1 MTTRRGVPL
10 AAAHAAVALLLA
22 AGCGGTLAAN
32 KRSTGTVE
40 NGAFKPGKPPVPTYG
55 TDPGLTCPERGVN
68 GLVQDGL
75 GKVAEPDGRLCA
87 VAETLL
93 GWEGDTPPENV
104 ISFVGQYFGLPQPVR
119 RVTLQNFDTKETTSG
134 GVDTAGATPKDLA
147 ELLVTP
153 IKGFAAGAE
162 NPRYGLVTQRI
173 KKGVTRVA
181 LVLQDQSVEIKPPFP
196 RKLNPGQSATLSG
209 SVLGKLNNPK
219 VQFSDAVGHLEQPK
233 GTPGKTFTAEIK
245 CGDHPGKILVQ
256 VSAELA
262 EGGDAPVANFTVGCG
277 TELPV
282 AATLPAAGAETAAIL
297 DPPAAEKKI
306 GELINA
312 ERTQAGLKPLQ
323 VDDEL
328 SKIARSISED
338 RAKGKSTSSGE
349 LNQRLKEAEISA
361 PQLYESLAQTT
372 GAEQAYQLMSNN
384 PQDRANAM
392 NPNVTQVGIGVAPG
406 ATINDKKTIIVTELF
421 MKQLPPPDPEAI
433 KAKLYQSIEQ
443 RRSDARAA
451 AVTKDPELEKIAQE
465 YATEMAKDKGQV
477 PRAKVSE
484 IEAPLYKGFSKVD
497 EIGGVKA
504 DPMEFAQ
511 EPGVVGDAK
520 LVGIGT
526 AVGVSPNFGK
536 NSTYVIILMGKKHEA
551 KAATKKP
558 ALKKPKKK

>member
-1 MTTRRGVPL
+1 MTPRGGVPL

-22 AGCGGTLAAN
+22 AGCGANLAAN
-32 KRSTGTVE
+32 RRSAGTIE
-40 NGAFKPGKPPVPTYG
+40 NGVFKPGRPPAPAYG
-55 TDPGLTCPERGVN
+55 NDPSLTCPEHGVN

-75 GKVAEPDGRLCA
+75 GKVAQPDGRLCA

-93 GWEGDTPPENV
+93 GWENDAPPENV
-104 ISFVGQYFGLPQPVR
+104 IATVSQYFGLPQVVR
-119 RVTLQNFDTKETTSG
+119 RVTLQNFDTQESTATG
-134 GVDTAGATPKDLA
+134 TPTAGATPKDLA
-147 ELLVTP
+147 DLLVAP
-153 IKGFAAGAE
+153 IKSFAATAQ
-162 NPRYGLVTQRI
+162 NARYGLVTQRV

-181 LVLQDQSVEIKPPFP
+181 LVLQDQSIELQPPFP
-196 RKLNPGQSATLSG
+196 RKLNPGQSAPLSG
-209 SVLGKLNNPK
+209 SVLGKLTNPK

-233 GTPGKTFTAEIK
+233 GTPGKNFSAEIK

-256 VSAELA
+256 VSAESA
-262 EGGDAPVANFTVGCG
+262 EGGDVPVANFPVGCG
-277 TELPV
+277 MELPMTANV
-282 AATLPAAGAETAAIL
+282 GAAGAEATIL

-306 GELINA
+306 GELINQD
-312 ERTQAGLKPLQ
+312 RTQAGLKPLQ
-323 VDDEL
+323 VDDDL

-338 RAKGKSTSSGE
+338 RAKGKSTSSAE

-406 ATINDKKTIIVTELF
+406 AVINDKKTIIVTELF

-433 KAKLYQSIEQ
+433 KAKLYQAIEQ
-443 RRSDARAA
+443 RRSDARAG
-451 AVTKDPELEKIAQE
+451 AVTKDPELERVAQE

-484 IEAPLYKGFSKVD
+484 IEAPLYRGFSKVD

-526 AVGVSPNFGK
+526 AVGVSPSFGK
-536 NSTYVIILMGKKHEA
+536 NSTYVIVLMGKKHEA
-551 KAATKKP
+551 KATTKTKKP
-558 ALKKPKKK
+558 KRK

>member
-1 MTTRRGVPL
+1 MTPRRGVPL
-10 AAAHAAVALLLA
+10 AAAHAAVAFLLA
-22 AGCGGTLAAN
+22 AGCGGSLAAN
-32 KRSTGTVE
+32 KRSTGIVE

-55 TDPGLTCPERGVN
+55 KEPSLTCPERGVN

-75 GKVAEPDGRLCA
+75 ATVAEPDGRLCA

-93 GWEGDTPPENV
+93 GWENDSPPENV
-104 ISFVGQYFGLPQPVR
+104 IATVSQYFGLPQVVR
-119 RVTLQNFDTKETTSG
+119 RVTLQNFDTQESTSG
-134 GVDTAGATPKDLA
+134 GIPTPGATQKDLA
-147 ELLVTP
+147 DLLVTP
-153 IKGFAAGAE
+153 IKSFAATAQSA
-162 NPRYGLVTQRI
+162 RYGLVTQRI
-173 KKGVTRVA
+173 RKGVTRVA
-181 LVLQDQSVEIKPPFP
+181 LVLQDQSIEIQPPFP

-233 GTPGKTFTAEIK
+233 GTPGKTFSTEIK

-256 VSAELA
+256 VSAESP
-262 EGGDAPVANFTVGCG
+262 EGGDVPVANFPVGCA

-282 AATLPAAGAETAAIL
+282 AATVPTAGAETAAVV

-306 GELINA
+306 GELINQ
-312 ERTQAGLKPLQ
+312 ERTQAGLKALQ
-323 VDDEL
+323 IDEDL

-338 RAKGKSTSSGE
+338 RAKGKSTTSAE

-406 ATINDKKTIIVTELF
+406 AVINDKKTIIVTELF

-433 KAKLYQSIEQ
+433 KAKLYQGIEQ
-443 RRSDARAA
+443 RRSDARAP
-451 AVTKDPELEKIAQE
+451 AVTKDPELEQIAQA
-465 YATEMAKDKGQV
+465 YAAEMAKDKGQV
-477 PRAKVSE
+477 PKARISE

-520 LVGIGT
+520 LVGVGT

-551 KAATKKP
+551 KAAVKKTAP
-558 ALKKPKKK
+558 KKPKRK